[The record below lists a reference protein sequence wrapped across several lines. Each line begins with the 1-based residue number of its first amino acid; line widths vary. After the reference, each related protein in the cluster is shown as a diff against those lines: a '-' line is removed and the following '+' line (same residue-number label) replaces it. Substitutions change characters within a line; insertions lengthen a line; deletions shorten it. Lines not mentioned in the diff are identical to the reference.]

1 MRTHNRLLVSFPG
14 ADGMKTGFICDL
26 GFNVVASATRNGRRL
41 VAVVLGEP
49 SVATRTDRAANLL
62 ESGFRRY
69 FWKSVFG
76 RTVDGLAMQASLS
89 DEPTHLRNAVCG
101 QGRAKPARKRTAVRI
116 KAKPK
121 STAAN

>member
-1 MRTHNRLLVSFPG
+1 
-14 ADGMKTGFICDL
+14 MKTGFTCDS

-41 VAVVLGEP
+41 VAVVLGAPP
-49 SVATRTDRAANLL
+49 SPRGPTALPICSKAVQVLL
-62 ESGFRRY
+62 R
-69 FWKSVFG
+69 KSVFG

-116 KAKPK
+116 KPK